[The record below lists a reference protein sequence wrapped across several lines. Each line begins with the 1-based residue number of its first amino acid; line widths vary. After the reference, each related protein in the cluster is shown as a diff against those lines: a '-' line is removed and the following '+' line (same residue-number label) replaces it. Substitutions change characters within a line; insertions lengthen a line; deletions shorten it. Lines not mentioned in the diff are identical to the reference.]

1 MSAYSWLFGAMA
13 LASALVLTGC
23 GGSDGGTGPGGGL
36 GGQYELVGINE
47 DGLPESE
54 VIEGCDETVF
64 YSGNLRMDGDNWEMR
79 VDWEDANGESWTGDH
94 GSFERDGNTLYFRS
108 EAWGDGFEGELEGSL
123 VVLYYDF
130 CTNGVADVD
139 LVFE

>member
-1 MSAYSWLFGAMA
+1 MNAYSWLFTAMA
-13 LASALVLTGC
+13 LCSTLVLGGC

-36 GGQYELVGINE
+36 GGQLELVGINE

-54 VIEGCDETVF
+54 VIEDCDETWF
-64 YSGNLRMDGDNWEMR
+64 YSGTLSMNGANWEMR
-79 VDWEDANGESWTGDH
+79 VEWEDGNGESWTGDH
-94 GSFERDGNTLYFRS
+94 GSFERDGNDLYFRS
-108 EAWGDGFEGELEGSL
+108 EAWGDEFEGEVEGSL

>member
-1 MSAYSWLFGAMA
+1 MNAYSWLFAAIA
-13 LASALVLTGC
+13 LCSTLVLTGC
-23 GGSDGGTGPGGGL
+23 GGSDGGTGPGAGL

-54 VIEGCDETVF
+54 VIEDCDETLF
-64 YSGNLRMDGDNWEMR
+64 HAGTLSMNGGNWEMR
-79 VDWEDANGESWTGDH
+79 VDWEDGNGESWTGDH
-94 GSFERDGNTLYFRS
+94 GSFERDGNTLYFQS
-108 EAWGDGFEGELEGSL
+108 QAWGDDFEGEVEGSL